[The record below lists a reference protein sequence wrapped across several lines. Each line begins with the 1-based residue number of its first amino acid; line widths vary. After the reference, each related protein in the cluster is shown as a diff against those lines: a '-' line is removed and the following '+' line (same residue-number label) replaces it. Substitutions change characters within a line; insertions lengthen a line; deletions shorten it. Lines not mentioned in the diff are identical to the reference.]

1 LGISWLWVTGNRPHF
16 RKPKPKGRPYRAGNP
31 IFIKPSRKTD
41 WIGKGYPPQFLNQ
54 GWILKP
60 QLTMDLAQN
69 PGSPWAIA
77 FAFELCTGCNELAMN
92 LFRIGFQPLK
102 HQWAQG

>member
-1 LGISWLWVTGNRPHF
+1 
-16 RKPKPKGRPYRAGNP
+16 
-31 IFIKPSRKTD
+31 
-41 WIGKGYPPQFLNQ
+41 
-54 GWILKP
+54 
-60 QLTMDLAQN
+60 LAQN
-69 PGSPWAIA
+69 PGTPGAIA